1 MSFLLTFEGIDGAG
15 KSTQIERVRDWLV
28 GEGWEVIVRREPGGT
43 DLGEAIRAILLDPKW
58 SSMHGRCEYL
68 LYSASR
74 AQLVEEVVKPNLNKP
89 RCVIILD
96 RFFDSSTAYQGGG
109 RQIGESAVAGVHP
122 FVTDGVVPD
131 LTLYLDID
139 WSTSR
144 FRRSHESPD
153 RLEGNSLEFFERV
166 RAAYH
171 HLAEREPA
179 RFVRIDASPSADEVF
194 GTIQEE
200 VRRRC
205 LD

>member
-28 GEGWEVIVRREPGGT
+28 GEGWEAIVRREPGGT

-109 RQIGESAVAGVHP
+109 RQIGESAVAEVHA

-139 WSTSR
+139 WDTSR
-144 FRRSHESPD
+144 SRRSNESPD
-153 RLEGNSLEFFERV
+153 RLEGNSHEFFERV

-171 HLAEREPA
+171 HLVEREPA
-179 RFVRIDASPSADEVF
+179 RFVRIDASRSADEVF